1 MNALI
6 MLISEKLGITKIQ
19 DEILLL
25 KSENEQLKATLK
37 EHEQG
42 IAYVAVLQ
50 SRILKDM
57 LYLVQKANTSEKKQ
71 SLLRVKKPSDDLIN

>member
-1 MNALI
+1 M
-6 MLISEKLGITKIQ
+6 ISEKLGITKIQ
-19 DEILLL
+19 DEIVALRI
-25 KSENEQLKATLK
+25 ENEQLKSTIK

-57 LYLVQKANTSEKKQ
+57 LYLVQKVNSTEKKQ
-71 SLLRVKKPSDDLIN
+71 NLVSVKKPNDDLIN